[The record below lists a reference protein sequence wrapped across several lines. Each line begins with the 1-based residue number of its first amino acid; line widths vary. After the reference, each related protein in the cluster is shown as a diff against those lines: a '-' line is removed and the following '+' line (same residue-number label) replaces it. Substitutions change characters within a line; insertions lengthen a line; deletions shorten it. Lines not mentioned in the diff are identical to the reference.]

1 MLRLRTK
8 LLELLGDDAES
19 FIDSMIEEHP
29 RYECDQLALLQ
40 HAYGEYGHDTVIEA
54 VRYCAS
60 IDSHS
65 ANDVI
70 GWAQANPTNRTEM
83 KSQPLDLRERYPL
96 IVAKRDLSDY
106 AKVI

>member
-1 MLRLRTK
+1 MLRLRKK
-8 LLELLGDDAES
+8 LLELLGNDAES
-19 FIDSMIEEHP
+19 FIASMIREHP

-40 HAYGEYGHDTVIEA
+40 HAYGEYGKDTVIDA

-70 GWAQANPTNRTEM
+70 DWAQANPANHTDAND
-83 KSQPLDLRERYPL
+83 QPLDLQKRYPL

-106 AKVI
+106 AGVI